1 MLKALERDV
10 AAASDRIV
18 FLAPPATSVFDLFPC
33 ASIDA
38 GRYQELLREVQ
49 RLRGEILLKEGAI
62 EPRQLT
68 ADDRYEGPED
78 EASWHMLLLDK
89 QHRVSA
95 CALYLEHEGN
105 VRFDQLRVRNC
116 AMASDPQWRPKLIR
130 AVEGELDRAEREGLR
145 YVELGG
151 WAVSE
156 QSRGTAAS
164 LALALAVYSFSR
176 RAVGAL
182 GMATATVRH
191 QSSTILQRLGGSRFE
206 LDGVTLPPYYEP
218 RYRCFMELLRFDS
231 RRPNEKYLDLINQ
244 VYNTLSRFAVI
255 ARPAEPVARSRIAE
269 LR

>member
-1 MLKALERDV
+1 MPKALERDV
-10 AAASDRIV
+10 AAAIDRIV
-18 FLAPPATSVFDLFPC
+18 FLAPPATSVFESFPS

-38 GRYQELLREVQ
+38 CRYQELLGGVQ
-49 RLRGEILLKEGAI
+49 RLRGAILLKEGAI

-68 ADDRYEGPED
+68 ADDRYETPED
-78 EASWHMLLLDK
+78 EASWHMLLLDR
-89 QHRVSA
+89 QHRVGA

-116 AMASDPQWRPKLIR
+116 AMASDSEWRPKLIR
-130 AVEGELDRAEREGLR
+130 AVEGELDRAKREGLR

-156 QSRGTAAS
+156 QSRGTAAP
-164 LALALAVYSFSR
+164 LALALAVYGFSR
-176 RAVGAL
+176 RADGAL
-182 GMATATVRH
+182 GMTTATVRH
-191 QSSTILQRLGGSRFE
+191 RASAILQRLGGSRFE

-244 VYNTLSRFAVI
+244 VHGTLARIAVI
-255 ARPAEPVARSRIAE
+255 ARPAGRVARSTVAG
-269 LR
+269 